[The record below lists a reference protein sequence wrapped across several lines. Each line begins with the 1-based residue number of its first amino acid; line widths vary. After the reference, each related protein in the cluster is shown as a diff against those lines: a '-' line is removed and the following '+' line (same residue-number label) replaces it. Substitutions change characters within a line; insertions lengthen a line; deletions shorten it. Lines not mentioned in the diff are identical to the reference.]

1 MAEGYSR
8 SVVLE
13 VREDLRPALRVA
25 LLHARDHVR
34 GVRARV
40 VRVLRRQL
48 RDAPEPRI
56 LAAMRKYPHTTAEP
70 EGRGG
75 KGTRTLAM
83 LMLGPKPVRPT
94 LSLGSPR
101 CLPTAGSASR
111 SSLGPTQRNAAQ

>member
-1 MAEGYSR
+1 LPEVLLARAPTCPHRSHASQSVRRKCTHNHTVSTCAMDRLCKCTLLARSLGALLFLKRYSR

-48 RDAPEPRI
+48 RDAP
-56 LAAMRKYPHTTAEP
+56 
-70 EGRGG
+70 
-75 KGTRTLAM
+75 
-83 LMLGPKPVRPT
+83 KPWVLYDEVP
-94 LSLGSPR
+94 
-101 CLPTAGSASR
+101 
-111 SSLGPTQRNAAQ
+111 